1 MGVGEIVLR
10 ALSRHPGTSD
20 YSLETQHEAPGNE
33 CALLR
38 REFVDFSTLVRG
50 KRVADFGCGTGLQCI
65 ALARDEGSSV
75 CGIDTNEATLR
86 IARANAVAAGLGE
99 TQVQFVERIT
109 PELRG
114 SFDIVISQNAME
126 HFPEPEAIVREMSTL
141 LRPGGKILLT
151 FGPPWYAP
159 YGSHMQFFCR
169 VPWLNLWFSE
179 RTVMRVRALYRND
192 GATRYESVESGL
204 NRMSIRKFERIM
216 AQSGLRV
223 ARARYTCVRQFN
235 ALARIPVLREL
246 VINHVTAVL
255 ERPAGAAPA
264 STANA
269 SVAK

>member
-1 MGVGEIVLR
+1 MGVGEMVLR
-10 ALSRHPGTSD
+10 ALSRPPGTSD
-20 YSLETQHEAPGNE
+20 YSLETQHDAPGNE

-38 REFVDFSTLVRG
+38 REFEDFSSLVRG

-65 ALARDEGSSV
+65 ALARDEGAFAV
-75 CGIDTNEATLR
+75 GIDTNAATLQ
-86 IARANAVAAGLGE
+86 IARENAAAAGFGE
-99 TQVQFVERIT
+99 QQIQFVERIT

-114 SFDIVISQNAME
+114 TCDIVISQNAME
-126 HFPEPEAIVREMSTL
+126 HFPEPDAIVREMSTL
-141 LRPGGKILLT
+141 LKPGGKILLT

-179 RTVMRVRALYRND
+179 RTVMRVRAQYRND

-223 ARARYTCVRQFN
+223 ARAKYTCVKQFN
-235 ALARIPVLREL
+235 GLARIPGLREL
-246 VINHVTAVL
+246 VINHVTVVL
-255 ERPAGAAPA
+255 ERPAGPA
-264 STANA
+264 SASAANV